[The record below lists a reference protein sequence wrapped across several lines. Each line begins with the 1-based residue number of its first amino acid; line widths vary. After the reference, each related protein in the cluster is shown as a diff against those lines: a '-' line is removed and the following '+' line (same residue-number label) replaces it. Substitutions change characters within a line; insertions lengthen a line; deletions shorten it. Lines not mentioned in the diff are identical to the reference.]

1 MLEGAE
7 FAPVRAR
14 SGGTSGWATAHQGQ
28 IRFAPEEDL
37 PPPARQL
44 TSQAL
49 WRLVQPIPSVSR
61 IAVSAAHGE
70 ANHASSLALLTL
82 SAIGVVYGDIGTS
95 PLYALR
101 ECFHGIHGVAAT
113 HENVLGVLS
122 LIFWSLT
129 LIISIKYILFV
140 MRADNNG
147 EGGILA
153 LLALVAQS
161 PGAQRKS
168 RASLVA
174 LGLFG
179 AALLYGDGMITPAI
193 SVLGAVEGLDVATH
207 IFEPYIVPITLVI
220 LVGLF
225 MIQSRGTARV
235 GLLFGPVMVV
245 WFVTIAV
252 LGVSWV
258 AQEPRVL
265 AAFNPLHGLSFF
277 QRNGWHGFV
286 VLGSVFLVVTGGEA
300 LYADMGH
307 FGRKPIRLAWFTI
320 VLPALFLN
328 YLGQGAMILTHP
340 DRASSPFYLMAPRW
354 GLYPLVALAMMAAII
369 ASQALISGAFSLT
382 RQAIQLGYSPRLDI
396 QYTSSQHQ
404 GQIYIP
410 QVNWG
415 LMLATIGLVLG
426 FGSSSALAAAYGMA
440 VTLTMLITTML
451 AYLVARSAW
460 GVRRMVAGSLA
471 AFFFLI
477 EFGFFGANLTKI
489 AHGGWFPL
497 VIGAIVYTILST
509 WKRGRA
515 LLAARMRERLY
526 PFDRFLSDIEAYPP
540 QRVSGTA
547 IFMTSNLQGTPPTLL
562 HNLQHNKVLHERVIL
577 LTVVTSDTPYVST
590 EKRTEVEVLGQ
601 GFYRLTVRYGF
612 MEEPDVPDALRAASV
627 PGFKIDLN
635 ETTFFLGLETLLATR
650 RPGLPLWRER
660 LFVLIARNAVRANS
674 FFKIPPER
682 VVELGMQVEL

>member
-1 MLEGAE
+1 M
-7 FAPVRAR
+7 
-14 SGGTSGWATAHQGQ
+14 
-28 IRFAPEEDL
+28 
-37 PPPARQL
+37 
-44 TSQAL
+44 
-49 WRLVQPIPSVSR
+49 PSVSR
-61 IAVSAAHGE
+61 LAVSSAHRE

-161 PGAQRKS
+161 PGAQRRS

-207 IFEPYIVPITLVI
+207 IFEPYIVPITLAI

-235 GLLFGPVMVV
+235 GLLFGPVMLV
-245 WFVTIAV
+245 WFITIAI
-252 LGVSWV
+252 LGLSWV

-354 GLYPLVALAMMAAII
+354 ALYPLVALAMMAAII

-382 RQAIQLGYSPRLDI
+382 RMAIQLGYSPRLDI

-415 LMLATIGLVLG
+415 LMLATIGVVLG

-471 AFFFLI
+471 TFFFLI

-497 VIGAIVYTILST
+497 VIGAIVYTVLST

-577 LTVVTSDTPYVST
+577 LTVVTSDIPHVSA
-590 EKRTEVEVLGQ
+590 KDRSEVEALGH
-601 GFYRLTVRYGF
+601 GFYRLTLRYGF
-612 MEEPDVPDALRAASV
+612 MEEPDVPAALSEASRR
-627 PGFKIDLN
+627 GFMIDLN
-635 ETTFFLGLETLLATR
+635 ETTFFLGVETLLATR

-660 LFVLIARNAVRANS
+660 LFVLIARNAVRANA

>member
-1 MLEGAE
+1 MPSL
-7 FAPVRAR
+7 
-14 SGGTSGWATAHQGQ
+14 SGV
-28 IRFAPEEDL
+28 
-37 PPPARQL
+37 
-44 TSQAL
+44 
-49 WRLVQPIPSVSR
+49 WRLLSGSSSATSSPSNSSSTPQ
-61 IAVSAAHGE
+61 ASHAAHPE
-70 ANHASSLALLTL
+70 HASGLGLLTL
-82 SAIGVVYGDIGTS
+82 GAIGVVYGDIGTS

-101 ECFHGIHGVAAT
+101 ECFHGIHGVAPT
-113 HENVLGVLS
+113 PDNVLGVLS

-129 LIISIKYILFV
+129 LIISLKYILFV

-161 PGAQRKS
+161 PGAKRKS
-168 RASLVA
+168 RAMLVA

-193 SVLGAVEGLDVATH
+193 SVLGAVEGLQVATH

-225 MIQSRGTARV
+225 MIQSHGTARV
-235 GLLFGPVMVV
+235 GLLFGPVMVL

-252 LGVSWV
+252 LGAIWV
-258 AQEPRVL
+258 IREPRVL
-265 AAFNPLHGLSFF
+265 VAFNPVHGVTFF
-277 QRNGWHGFV
+277 GTNGWQGFV
-286 VLGSVFLVVTGGEA
+286 VLGAVFLVVTGGEA

-328 YLGQGAMILTHP
+328 YLGQGAMILIDPAT
-340 DRASSPFYLMAPRW
+340 ASSPFYLMAPRW

-415 LMLATIGLVLG
+415 LMFATLGLVVG
-426 FGSSSALAAAYGMA
+426 FKTSSALAAAYGMA
-440 VTLTMLITTML
+440 VTLTMVITTML
-451 AYLVARSAW
+451 AYLVARGAW
-460 GVRRMVAGSLA
+460 GVRRAVAGSLA
-471 AFFFLI
+471 LFFLVI
-477 EFGFFGANLTKI
+477 ELGFFGANLTKI

-497 VIGAIVYTILST
+497 VIGAIVYTGLST

-515 LLAARMRERLY
+515 LLAERMRERLY
-526 PFDRFLSDIEAYPP
+526 PFDRFLKDIEAFPP
-540 QRVSGTA
+540 QRVTGTA

-562 HNLQHNKVLHERVIL
+562 HNLQHNKVLHDRVIL
-577 LTVVTSDTPYVST
+577 LTVVTSDVPHVAPDDRARA
-590 EKRTEVEVLGQ
+590 EPLGH
-601 GFYRLTVRYGF
+601 GFYRLTLRYGF
-612 MEEPDVPDALRAASV
+612 MEEPDVPAALREASER
-627 PGFKIDLN
+627 GFPIDLA
-635 ETTFFLGLETLLATR
+635 ETTFFLGVETLLATR

-660 LFVLIARNAVRANS
+660 LFVLMARNAVRANA

>member
-1 MLEGAE
+1 
-7 FAPVRAR
+7 
-14 SGGTSGWATAHQGQ
+14 
-28 IRFAPEEDL
+28 
-37 PPPARQL
+37 
-44 TSQAL
+44 
-49 WRLVQPIPSVSR
+49 VQPIPSVSR
-61 IAVSAAHGE
+61 IAVSSAHGE

-161 PGAQRKS
+161 PGAQRRS

-245 WFVTIAV
+245 WFITIAV

-354 GLYPLVALAMMAAII
+354 ALYPLVALAMMAAII

-577 LTVVTSDTPYVST
+577 LTVVTSDIPHVTAKDRS
-590 EKRTEVEVLGQ
+590 EVEALGH
-601 GFYRLTVRYGF
+601 GFYRLTLRYGF
-612 MEEPDVPDALRAASV
+612 MEEPDVPGALSEASRR
-627 PGFKIDLN
+627 GFMIDLN
-635 ETTFFLGLETLLATR
+635 ETTFFLGVETLLATR

-660 LFVLIARNAVRANS
+660 LFVLIARNAVRANA

>member
-1 MLEGAE
+1 MPSVTG
-7 FAPVRAR
+7 V
-14 SGGTSGWATAHQGQ
+14 
-28 IRFAPEEDL
+28 
-37 PPPARQL
+37 
-44 TSQAL
+44 
-49 WRLVQPIPSVSR
+49 WRLLSGSSSASSSSSNSTAAVQASH
-61 IAVSAAHGE
+61 AAHPE
-70 ANHASSLALLTL
+70 HASSLGLLTL
-82 SAIGVVYGDIGTS
+82 GAIGVVYGDIGTS

-101 ECFHGIHGVAAT
+101 ECFHGLHGVAAT
-113 HENVLGVLS
+113 HDNVLGVLS

-153 LLALVAQS
+153 LLALVAKS
-161 PGAQRKS
+161 PDAKRKS
-168 RASLVA
+168 RAMLVA

-193 SVLGAVEGLDVATH
+193 SVLGAVEGLEVATH
-207 IFEPYIVPITLVI
+207 IFEPYIVPITLII

-225 MIQSRGTARV
+225 MIQSHGTARV

-252 LGVSWV
+252 LGLTWV
-258 AQEPRVL
+258 GREPRVL
-265 AAFNPLHGLSFF
+265 TAFNPLHALTFF
-277 QRNGWHGFV
+277 RANGWHGFV
-286 VLGSVFLVVTGGEA
+286 VLGAVFLVVTGGEA

-307 FGRKPIRLAWFTI
+307 FGKKPIRLAWFTI

-328 YLGQGAMILTHP
+328 YLGQGAMILINP
-340 DRASSPFYLMAPRW
+340 ASASSPFYLMAPRW
-354 GLYPLVALAMMAAII
+354 ALYPLVVLAMMAAII

-415 LMLATIGLVLG
+415 LMFATLGLVIG
-426 FGSSSALAAAYGMA
+426 FKTSSALAAAYGMA

-451 AYLVARSAW
+451 AYLVARGAW
-460 GVRRMVAGSLA
+460 GVPRAVAGSLA
-471 AFFFLI
+471 LFFLI
-477 EFGFFGANLTKI
+477 IESAFFGANLTKI

-497 VIGAIVYTILST
+497 VIGSIVYTLLST

-515 LLAARMRERLY
+515 LLAERMRERLY
-526 PFDRFLSDIEAYPP
+526 PFDRFMNDIEAYPP
-540 QRVSGTA
+540 QRVTGTA

-562 HNLQHNKVLHERVIL
+562 HNLHHNKVLHERVIL
-577 LTVVTSDTPYVST
+577 LTVVTNDIPHVPP
-590 EKRTEVEVLGQ
+590 EDRTKVDPLGQ
-601 GFYRLTVRYGF
+601 GFYRLTLRYGF
-612 MEEPDVPDALRAASV
+612 MEEPDVPDALREASER
-627 PGFKIDLN
+627 GFSIDLAD
-635 ETTFFLGLETLLATR
+635 TTFFLGVETLLATR

-660 LFVLIARNAVRANS
+660 LFVLIARNAVRANA

>member
-1 MLEGAE
+1 MPSFTGVWRLLSGNFSSSSSRSSPSVA
-7 FAPVRAR
+7 RAA
-14 SGGTSGWATAHQGQ
+14 GQTGQTAH
-28 IRFAPEEDL
+28 AE
-37 PPPARQL
+37 
-44 TSQAL
+44 
-49 WRLVQPIPSVSR
+49 
-61 IAVSAAHGE
+61 
-70 ANHASSLALLTL
+70 HASSLGLLTL
-82 SAIGVVYGDIGTS
+82 GAIGVVYGDIGTS

-101 ECFHGIHGVAAT
+101 ECFHGEHGVPPT

-161 PGAQRKS
+161 PDAKKKS
-168 RASLVA
+168 RASLIA

-193 SVLGAVEGLDVATH
+193 TVLGGVEGLDIVTH

-220 LVGLF
+220 LVVLF
-225 MIQSRGTARV
+225 MIQSRGTTHV
-235 GLLFGPVMVV
+235 GMLFGPVMVV
-245 WFVTIAV
+245 WFVTIAI
-252 LGVSWV
+252 LGLTWIVK
-258 AQEPRVL
+258 EPGVL
-265 AAFNPLHGLSFF
+265 AAFNPAHAVTFF
-277 QRNGWHGFV
+277 EANGWHGFV
-286 VLGSVFLVVTGGEA
+286 VLGAVFLVVTGGEA

-307 FGRKPIRLAWFTI
+307 FGRKPIQLAWFSL

-328 YLGQGAMILTHP
+328 YLGQGAMILLNP
-340 DRASSPFYLMAPRW
+340 EAAASPFYLMAPRW
-354 GLYPLVALAMMAAII
+354 ALLALVVLATLAAII

-382 RQAIQLGYSPRLDI
+382 RQAIQLGYSPRLEI
-396 QYTSSQHQ
+396 AYTSAHHQ

-410 QVNWG
+410 QVNWA
-415 LMLATIGLVLG
+415 LMFATLGLVVG
-426 FGSSSALAAAYGMA
+426 FRSSSALAAAYGIA

-451 AYLVARSAW
+451 AYLVARGAW
-460 GVRRMVAGSLA
+460 GVRRVIAGSIAL
-471 AFFFLI
+471 FFFLI
-477 EFGFFGANLTKI
+477 EFSFFGANLLKVM
-489 AHGGWFPL
+489 HGGWFPL
-497 VIGAIVYTILST
+497 VVGAVVYTILST

-515 LLAARMRERLY
+515 LLASRMREKLY
-526 PFDRFLSDIEAYPP
+526 PFDRFLQDIEAFPP
-540 QRVSGTA
+540 QRVTGTA
-547 IFMTSNLQGTPPTLL
+547 VFMTSNLQGTPPTLL

-577 LTVVTSDTPYVST
+577 LTVVTSDIPYVAQN
-590 EKRTEVEVLGQ
+590 KRTEVEPLGH

-612 MEEPDVPDALRAASV
+612 MEEPDVPDALAQASAQ
-627 PGFKIDLN
+627 GFKIDLN

-660 LFVLIARNAVRANS
+660 LFVLIARNAVRANA

>member
-1 MLEGAE
+1 MPSVTG
-7 FAPVRAR
+7 V
-14 SGGTSGWATAHQGQ
+14 
-28 IRFAPEEDL
+28 
-37 PPPARQL
+37 
-44 TSQAL
+44 
-49 WRLVQPIPSVSR
+49 WRLLSGSSS
-61 IAVSAAHGE
+61 ASSSSSDSSAALQASHAAHPE
-70 ANHASSLALLTL
+70 HASSLGLLTL
-82 SAIGVVYGDIGTS
+82 GAIGVVYGDIGTS

-113 HENVLGVLS
+113 HDNVLGVLS

-153 LLALVAQS
+153 LLALVAKS
-161 PGAQRKS
+161 PDAKRKS
-168 RASLVA
+168 RAMLVA

-193 SVLGAVEGLDVATH
+193 SVLGAVEGLEVATH
-207 IFEPYIVPITLVI
+207 IFEPYIVPITLII

-225 MIQSRGTARV
+225 MIQSHGTARV

-252 LGVSWV
+252 LGLTWV
-258 AQEPRVL
+258 GREPRVL
-265 AAFNPLHGLSFF
+265 AAFNPLHALTFF
-277 QRNGWHGFV
+277 RANGWHGFV
-286 VLGSVFLVVTGGEA
+286 VLGAVFLVVTGGEA

-328 YLGQGAMILTHP
+328 YLGQGAMILINP
-340 DRASSPFYLMAPRW
+340 ASASSPFYLMAPRW
-354 GLYPLVALAMMAAII
+354 ALYPLVVLAMMAAII

-415 LMLATIGLVLG
+415 LMFATLGLVIG
-426 FGSSSALAAAYGMA
+426 FKTSSALAAAYGMA

-451 AYLVARSAW
+451 AYLVARGAW
-460 GVRRMVAGSLA
+460 GVPRAVAGSLA
-471 AFFFLI
+471 LFFLI
-477 EFGFFGANLTKI
+477 IESAFFGANLTKI

-497 VIGAIVYTILST
+497 VIGSIVYTLLST

-515 LLAARMRERLY
+515 LLAERMRERLY
-526 PFDRFLSDIEAYPP
+526 PFDRFLHDIEAYPP
-540 QRVSGTA
+540 QRVTGTA

-562 HNLQHNKVLHERVIL
+562 HNLHHNKVLHERVVL
-577 LTVVTSDTPYVST
+577 LTVVTNDIPHVPP
-590 EKRTEVEVLGQ
+590 EDRTKVDPLGQ
-601 GFYRLTVRYGF
+601 GFYRLTLRYGF
-612 MEEPDVPDALRAASV
+612 MEEPDVPDALREASER
-627 PGFKIDLN
+627 GFPIDLAD
-635 ETTFFLGLETLLATR
+635 TTFFLGVETLLATR

-660 LFVLIARNAVRANS
+660 LFVLIARNAVRANA

>member
-1 MLEGAE
+1 MSALTGVLRR
-7 FAPVRAR
+7 FSRNSAPPVSPSRR
-14 SGGTSGWATAHQGQ
+14 SAAAQDTSGLG
-28 IRFAPEEDL
+28 R
-37 PPPARQL
+37 
-44 TSQAL
+44 
-49 WRLVQPIPSVSR
+49 
-61 IAVSAAHGE
+61 
-70 ANHASSLALLTL
+70 LTL
-82 SAIGVVYGDIGTS
+82 GALGVVYGDIGTS

-101 ECFHGIHGVAAT
+101 ECFHGQHGVAAT
-113 HENVLGVLS
+113 HDNVLGVLS

-161 PGAQRKS
+161 PGARRKS
-168 RASLVA
+168 RASLIA

-193 SVLGAVEGLDVATH
+193 SVLGAVEGLGVATH
-207 IFEPYIVPITLVI
+207 IFEPYIVPVTLAI
-220 LVGLF
+220 LVTLF
-225 MIQSRGTARV
+225 MIQSRGTERV
-235 GLLFGPVMVV
+235 GMLFGPVMVV
-245 WFVTIAV
+245 WFLTIAT
-252 LGVSWV
+252 LGVTWIV
-258 AQEPRVL
+258 REPRVL
-265 AAFNPLHGLSFF
+265 AAFNPFHAVTFF
-277 QRNGWHGFV
+277 GANGWHGFV
-286 VLGSVFLVVTGGEA
+286 VLGAVFLVVTGGEA

-307 FGRKPIRLAWFTI
+307 FGRRPIRLAWFSV

-328 YLGQGAMILTHP
+328 YLGQGAMILLDPAT
-340 DRASSPFYLMAPRW
+340 AVSPFYLTAPRW
-354 GLYPLVALAMMAAII
+354 ALFPLLVLATMAAII

-396 QYTSSQHQ
+396 AYTSAHHQ

-410 QVNWG
+410 QVNWT
-415 LMLATIGLVLG
+415 LMFATLGLVLG
-426 FGSSSALAAAYGMA
+426 FRSSSALAAAYGIA

-451 AYLVARSAW
+451 AYLVARGAW
-460 GVRRMVAGSLA
+460 GVRRPVAGTLA
-471 AFFFLI
+471 LFFFLI
-477 EFGFFGANLTKI
+477 ELAFFGANLTKVM
-489 AHGGWFPL
+489 HGGWFPL
-497 VIGAIVYTILST
+497 VVGALVYTVLST

-526 PFDRFLSDIEAYPP
+526 PFDRFLKDIEAYPP
-540 QRVSGTA
+540 QRVTGTA

-577 LTVVTSDTPYVST
+577 LTVVTSDIPHVSSEQRT
-590 EKRTEVEVLGQ
+590 QVEKLGQ
-601 GFYRLTVRYGF
+601 GFYRLTLRYGF
-612 MEEPDVPDALRAASV
+612 MEEPDVPDALNEASRR
-627 PGFKIDLN
+627 GFPIDLA
-635 ETTFFLGLETLLATR
+635 ETTFFLGVETLLATR

-660 LFVLIARNAVRANS
+660 LFVLIARNALRANA